1 MWAVH
6 ALTLLTLVM
15 SLILL
20 IRMKKLIA
28 SHKEREK
35 LTDEGRNEN
44 V

>member
-1 MWAVH
+1 MWAVQ
-6 ALTLLTLVM
+6 ALTSLTLVM
-15 SLILL
+15 SVIVL
-20 IRMKKLIA
+20 IRLKKLIA